1 MEHPQPEDKD
11 WTWVLERPC
20 PQCGFDAGT
29 VARGDL
35 AAKVRTNAAAWRA
48 VLNRGPVVSMRPP
61 DDPDRGPVWSALE
74 YGAHVRDVYH
84 LLADRLKLMLTKNDP
99 QFLNWDPDA
108 AAVEGRYSEQDP
120 HRVGYDLALTA
131 GKVADALERVRDN
144 QWGRTGRRSDG
155 KSFTVEQ
162 IATYLYHDAV
172 HHLHDVEVGF
182 KALAGG
188 DDESDDDG
196 GEAGADGES

>member
-1 MEHPQPEDKD
+1 M
-11 WTWVLERPC
+11 
-20 PQCGFDAGT
+20 
-29 VARGDL
+29 ARGDL
-35 AAKVRTNAAAWRA
+35 AAKVRTNAATWRA

-84 LLADRLKLMLTKNDP
+84 LMADRLKLLLTKNDP

-108 AAVEGRYSEQDP
+108 AAVEQRYSEQDP
-120 HRVGYDLALTA
+120 QRVGYDLALTA

-155 KSFTVEQ
+155 KPFTVEQ
-162 IATYLYHDAV
+162 LATYLYHDAV
-172 HHLHDVEVGF
+172 HHLHDVEAGF
-182 KALAGG
+182 KAIAGGG
-188 DDESDDDG
+188 DDEPDDSDGEG
-196 GEAGADGES
+196 GEPGADEES